1 MCSESASSSPSS
13 PLPSPIIEYASEA
26 GHRPTRA
33 IIHLSH
39 LRANLEAV
47 RHRVGASCKVWAI
60 IKADAYGHGM
70 LPAAGACLAAGAYGF
85 GVATVDEA
93 VRLRERF
100 ASIPIMLLG
109 PSLPEDA
116 PELVAR
122 HIETAVGD
130 MHIAEALSRAALRQN
145 ETARVHLKVD
155 TGMGRFGFAAESIGR
170 VAATLAALSAVRW
183 KGIFTHFAVSDAT
196 GSDAQAYTNM
206 QLRWFRRAV
215 QDLSVHLPTG
225 SAPPMLHACNSG
237 GILQHPAAFLDAVRP
252 GIMLYGHLPDP
263 ECAATVPLLPVMTLK
278 TRIVSVRV
286 HPQGSTLS
294 YGRTYQCPDE
304 RRIGIL
310 PVGYGDGYSRGL
322 SNCGEVVIRGRRAPI
337 RGRVCMD
344 QTLVDITEIPEADVG
359 EEVILFGGPPG
370 PDGRPPL
377 PVSELA
383 DRLRTI
389 PYEITCQVGRRVP
402 RVYEP

>member
-1 MCSESASSSPSS
+1 V
-13 PLPSPIIEYASEA
+13 A

-47 RHRVGASCKVWAI
+47 RHRVGAICKVWAI

-93 VRLRERF
+93 VGLRERF
-100 ASIPIMLLG
+100 SSVPILLLG
-109 PSLPEDA
+109 PSFPEDA
-116 PELVAR
+116 PELTAR
-122 HIETAVGD
+122 RIETAVGD
-130 MHIAEALSRAALRQN
+130 LCVAEALSRAALRQN
-145 ETARVHLKVD
+145 ETAQAHLKVD
-155 TGMGRFGFAAESIGR
+155 TGMGRFGFAAESLGR
-170 VAATLAALSAVRW
+170 VAASLTALPAVRW
-183 KGIFTHFAVSDAT
+183 KGIFTHFAVSDAA
-196 GSDAQAYTNM
+196 GAEAQAYTNM
-206 QLRWFRRAV
+206 QLRWLRRAV
-215 QDLSVHLPTG
+215 QDFSVHLPTG

-263 ECAATVPLLPVMTLK
+263 ECAATIPLLPVMTLK

-310 PVGYGDGYSRGL
+310 PVGYGDGYSRAL

-370 PDGRPPL
+370 PDGRLPL

-383 DRLRTI
+383 ERLRTI
-389 PYEITCQVGRRVP
+389 PYEITCLVGRRVP

>member
-1 MCSESASSSPSS
+1 MSSESASPANPSPSPMIGLS
-13 PLPSPIIEYASEA
+13 SEA

-39 LRANLEAV
+39 LRANVEAV
-47 RHRVGASCKVWAI
+47 RRRVGAGCKVWAI
-60 IKADAYGHGM
+60 VKADAYGHGM
-70 LPAAGACLAAGAYGF
+70 MPAAGACLAAGAYGF

-93 VRLRERF
+93 VGLRERF
-100 ASIPIMLLG
+100 TAAPILLLG
-109 PSLPEDA
+109 PSFPEDA
-116 PELVAR
+116 SELVAR
-122 HIETAVGD
+122 RIETAVGD
-130 MHIAEALSRAALRQN
+130 LCVAEALSRAALRQN
-145 ETARVHLKVD
+145 ETALAHLKVD

-170 VAATLAALSAVRW
+170 VAAALTALPALRW
-183 KGIFTHFAVSDAT
+183 KAIFTHFAVSDTA
-196 GSDAQAYTNM
+196 GADAQAYTNM
-206 QLRWFRRAV
+206 QLRWLRRAV
-215 QDLSVHLPTG
+215 EDFSVHLPTG
-225 SAPPMLHACNSG
+225 STPPMLHTCNSG
-237 GILQHPAAFLDAVRP
+237 GILQHPAGYLDAVRP
-252 GIMLYGHLPDP
+252 GVMLYGHLPDP

-310 PVGYGDGYSRGL
+310 PVGYGDGYSRAL
-322 SNCGEVVIRGRRAPI
+322 SNRGEVVIRGRRAPI

-344 QTLVDITEIPEADVG
+344 QTLVDITEIPEAEVG
-359 EEVILFGGPPG
+359 EEVILLGGPPG
-370 PDGRPPL
+370 ADGRPPL

-383 DRLRTI
+383 SLLHTI